1 MSYLVGMTADTCRCT
16 IAEIIMLSSAYLR
29 APHCRASDTDTTDEI
44 LHSAL
49 EHARDMRYCQRG
61 DCVVALHRIGNASV
75 IKLVDIK

>member
-1 MSYLVGMTADTCRCT
+1 MLRRCT
-16 IAEIIMLSSAYLR
+16 FADVDTLR
-29 APHCRASDTDTTDEI
+29 SVRLCGSCCRASDTDTTDEI